1 MSNTN
6 KNKMT
11 NKFKEAVIG
20 KRAEA
25 GSEDRAM
32 GRIIIMIGIVIAAVV
47 LLLVMRSVTVG
58 NYTLMAWV
66 YSNIYPWLRWIAAA
80 LVVAAVVWFVYSRYF
95 ALRDETDSLFTTGEI
110 VGCAAAFAYSLWYL
124 YAGDNFYPTLVFVI
138 AVGVLG
144 ILSQMVSPIFF
155 RFTLLTCLG
164 AWLWWIVYTG
174 DKTLGSVGLYV
185 IAAIIIALFAAVKI
199 SDGKYPADKDVRVP
213 LVPAFLALAALCVLT
228 AVLSLTA
235 AVVMPYV
242 VYAYLALF
250 LATGIIC
257 TFSRR

>member
-6 KNKMT
+6 KNKET
-11 NKFKEAVIG
+11 NKLKEAVIG
-20 KRAEA
+20 KRAA
-25 GSEDRAM
+25 VGSEDKAM
-32 GRIIIMIGIVIAAVV
+32 GRMIIMIGVVIAAVV
-47 LLLVMRSVTVG
+47 LLLVMRRVTVG

-66 YSNIYPWLRWIAAA
+66 YTYIYPWFRWIAAV

-110 VGCAAAFAYSLWYL
+110 VGCTASFAFALWYL
-124 YAGDNFYPTLVFVI
+124 YAADNFYPTLVFII
-138 AVGVLG
+138 AVGLLG
-144 ILSQMVSPIFF
+144 ILSQLVSPIFF
-155 RFTLLTCLG
+155 RFSLLTSLG
-164 AWLWWIVYTG
+164 AWLWWLLYTD

-185 IAAIIIALFAAVKI
+185 IAAIIIGLFVAVKI
-199 SDGKYPADKDVRVP
+199 SDAKYPADKDVKVP
-213 LVPAFLALAALCVLT
+213 LVPAFLVLAALCVLT
-228 AVLSLTA
+228 SVLSLTA